1 MFKPSIKFKE
11 KKIIKLVI
19 ILVSLVSIIFLVN
32 YCNKNYKIIY
42 GDKEK
47 NISAYFVNDTTK
59 IKSEW
64 TKRIFSNSDDFAYSD
79 VHTATSTSDG
89 GVIVG
94 GYFRGVIDKED
105 GNKLTTSGT
114 DTDMLLIKYKNSHR
128 KNGEPMTQ
136 TN

>member
-47 NISAYFVNDTTK
+47 KYIG
-59 IKSEW
+59 
-64 TKRIFSNSDDFAYSD
+64 IFC
-79 VHTATSTSDG
+79 
-89 GVIVG
+89 
-94 GYFRGVIDKED
+94 
-105 GNKLTTSGT
+105 
-114 DTDMLLIKYKNSHR
+114 
-128 KNGEPMTQ
+128 
-136 TN
+136 